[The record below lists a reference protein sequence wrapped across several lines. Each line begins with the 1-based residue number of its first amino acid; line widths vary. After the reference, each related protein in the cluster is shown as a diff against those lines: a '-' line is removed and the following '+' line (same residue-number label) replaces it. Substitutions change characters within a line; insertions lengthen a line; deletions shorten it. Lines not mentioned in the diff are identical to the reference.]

1 MGPQFGGAEFFLCGK
16 MPNDRIQL
24 LLLLLLPNLLMRR
37 KYENLNGR
45 RNSYLLTVVGIYE
58 GRDYADTNVSIARR
72 IVREKHKVLSLI
84 IRGQ

>member
-1 MGPQFGGAEFFLCGK
+1 MS
-16 MPNDRIQL
+16 NHRVQL

-58 GRDYADTNVSIARR
+58 GRDYADTGVNIARR
-72 IVREKHKVLSLI
+72 IVREKYKVLSLI

>member
-1 MGPQFGGAEFFLCGK
+1 
-16 MPNDRIQL
+16 
-24 LLLLLLPNLLMRR
+24 MRR

-58 GRDYADTNVSIARR
+58 GRDYADTGVNIARR
-72 IVREKHKVLSLI
+72 IVREKYKVLSLI

>member
-1 MGPQFGGAEFFLCGK
+1 VGPQFGGAEFFLCGE
-16 MPNDRIQL
+16 MPNHRIQL

>member
-1 MGPQFGGAEFFLCGK
+1 MRPQFGGAEFFWCGK
-16 MPNDRIQL
+16 MPNHRVQL
-24 LLLLLLPNLLMRR
+24 LLLLFLHNLLMRR

-58 GRDYADTNVSIARR
+58 GRDYANTNVSIARR
-72 IVREKHKVLSLI
+72 LVREKHRVLSLI

>member
-1 MGPQFGGAEFFLCGK
+1 
-16 MPNDRIQL
+16 
-24 LLLLLLPNLLMRR
+24 MRR